1 MRFTLVVCFNPERAN
16 VQTLVVAIDKSK
28 IIDDNFAGGIVEF
41 VAKETGIGA
50 KRHVAVLVAFHQV
63 QCGKI
68 GMCQVKAQIH
78 FRLVAR
84 LFHQAVHRRLQIVVV
99 DGHCAI
105 KHVAVEHH
113 IGYDIIV
120 TVAFYVDVRH
130 LTVEFSVDLFSVD
143 FCLNLG
149 VERHIAKHRLIVEHT
164 AQHKFIGSQTA
175 AEIQPFTKDVS
186 QFSPHF
192 EFAQSGVD
200 VTIEAHIMLVALG
213 CAVDAHIAA
222 LGD

>member
-1 MRFTLVVCFNPERAN
+1 MRLALVVCFNPERAHM
-16 VQTLVVAIDKSK
+16 QAFVVAIDKGK

-63 QCGKI
+63 QCRKI
-68 GMCQVKAQIH
+68 GMCQVEAQIH
-78 FRLVAR
+78 FRLVAS

-105 KHVAVEHH
+105 KHVAIEHH
-113 IGYDIIV
+113 IGYDIVV
-120 TVAFYVDVRH
+120 TIALYVDIGH

-149 VERHIAKHRLIVEHT
+149 VERHIAKHRLVVEHT
-164 AQHKFIGSQTA
+164 AQHEFIGSQTS
-175 AEIQPFTKDVS
+175 AEIEPFTKDVS
-186 QFSPHF
+186 QFAPHF

-200 VTIEAHIMLVALG
+200 VTIEAHIMLVAL
-213 CAVDAHIAA
+213 CSAVDAHITA